1 MLIIETEQTLT
12 TYFYSPAYRVGMVP
26 YQKHNLGHWNSYL
39 LLTKGALPLKYSI
52 DNGIFTW
59 VAEAIKVE
67 ELDLKISEFESPDFI
82 RFSN

>member
-1 MLIIETEQTLT
+1 MGFTKIFNFAVLIIGGR
-12 TYFYSPAYRVGMVP
+12 SVP